1 MQEIREIYND
11 YVIVTKDVRSDTYRI
26 EMDVIVTPYIDS
38 LYSWLRK
45 NGVVKTQLE
54 LLKMGYAPKK
64 EDEDVIFYLMQFVHK
79 YHYTY
84 TESTHIYLNF
94 SCGGRHGLAE
104 ERIINKIR
112 KKIDKLP
119 ILKRELS
126 LFLRENL
133 SSTIIPKEPF

>member
-64 EDEDVIFYLMQFVHK
+64 RMK
-79 YHYTY
+79 M
-84 TESTHIYLNF
+84 
-94 SCGGRHGLAE
+94 
-104 ERIINKIR
+104 
-112 KKIDKLP
+112 
-119 ILKRELS
+119 
-126 LFLRENL
+126 
-133 SSTIIPKEPF
+133 